1 MASQDLEKIVR
12 EMHEAWNAK
21 DLDRCASYAH
31 PDAQMTNMPFG
42 TTLSYREYIENWA
55 QAFPDGK
62 IELKSVVAQGDKA
75 VAEFTGRGTHSG
87 TLKGPTG
94 DLPATQRRVEV
105 PCVECYSFRDGKL
118 TEGRAYFDAFSMF
131 TQLGIGAPA
140 QGRGATATPSTRS

>member
-1 MASQDLEKIVR
+1 MASQDLGKIVR

-55 QAFPDGK
+55 RAFPDGK
-62 IELKSVVAQGDKA
+62 IELKSVVAQGDKV

-94 DLPATQRRVEV
+94 DLPATQRGVEM
-105 PCVECYSFRDGKL
+105 PCVEIYRFRDGKL
-118 TEGRAYFDAFSMF
+118 AEGRVYFDAFSMF

-140 QGRGATATPSTRS
+140 QGRAATATPSPR